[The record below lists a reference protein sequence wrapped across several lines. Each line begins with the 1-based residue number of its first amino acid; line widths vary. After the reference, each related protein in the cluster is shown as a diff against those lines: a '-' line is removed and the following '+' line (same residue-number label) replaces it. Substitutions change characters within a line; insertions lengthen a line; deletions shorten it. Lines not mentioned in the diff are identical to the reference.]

1 MSYCETDVLVI
12 GTGGAGLYAAIRA
25 AEAGM
30 RVTIWEKGL
39 VGRSGSTVSG
49 AGVSAVGPWSAPGDS
64 PDVHFKDTVVG
75 GSFLGDQPLVRILVQ
90 EARLRIKELEDWGL
104 CFDKEP
110 DGRYV
115 LDVAGGHSYP
125 RVMAISDRVGLQMTK
140 VLRSRLLCY
149 NTGHYPDVMTTRL
162 LTRDGKVVGAVG
174 LDLRAGEIRQINARS
189 VVLATGGLGQLY
201 PVTSNPV
208 QVTGDGLALALDAGA
223 CLINMEQV
231 QFYPCGLVHPPS
243 LRGFILGIQ
252 EYAKLYNVHN
262 ERFMARYEP
271 ENFEHTTR
279 DRLARGIY
287 AEIAAGRGT
296 EHGGVYLDATN
307 LAETTYRSFM
317 HEIEICAERGFDYR
331 RQRVEIAPAAHFFMG
346 GVGIDGDARTSL
358 PGLFAAGEVSGGV
371 QGGNRLSGNSL
382 CEILVFG
389 SRAGVSAA
397 QHAKNHNLSALDKE
411 QVSSEEDRLRT
422 LLKRGTAKLTAA
434 GGKDRLRGIMQQHVG
449 VVRNAEGLTSALENL
464 KELEAEVLPGI
475 GIRGGG
481 LHFNQSIQA
490 YLELEK
496 MIRTAQAV
504 VNAALTREESRGAH
518 FREDF
523 PEPDTS
529 SCPKCTEVRLKNG
542 APVVTLRPVQMTEL
556 DQNSNPL

>member
-1 MSYCETDVLVI
+1 MSYSETDVLII

-30 RVTIWEKGL
+30 NVTIWEKGL
-39 VGRSGSTVSG
+39 VGRSGGTVSG

-64 PDVHFKDTVVG
+64 PDVHFRDTVVG
-75 GSFLGDQPLVRILVQ
+75 GSFLSDQPLARILVE
-90 EARLRIKELEDWGL
+90 EARLRIKEMEDWGL

-140 VLRSRLLCY
+140 VLRTRLLCY
-149 NTGHYPDVMTTRL
+149 KAEHHPDVMTTRL
-162 LTRDGKVVGAVG
+162 LTRDGKVIGAMG

-189 VVLATGGLGQLY
+189 VVLATGGIGQLY

-223 CLINMEQV
+223 GLINMEQV

-252 EYAKLYNVHN
+252 EYAKLFNVDN

-287 AEIAAGRGT
+287 AEITAGRGT
-296 EHGGVYLDATN
+296 DHGGVYLDAMD
-307 LAETTYRSFM
+307 LPETTYRSFM

-331 RQRVEIAPAAHFFMG
+331 KQRVEIAPAAHFFMG
-346 GVGIDGDARTSL
+346 GVGIDGEARTSL
-358 PGLFAAGEVSGGV
+358 AGLFAAGEVSGGV

-382 CEILVFG
+382 AEILVFG

-397 QHAKNHNLSALDKE
+397 EHAKNHDFSTADQE
-411 QVSSEEDRLRT
+411 QVESEKARLQN
-422 LLKRGTAKLTAA
+422 LLKRGAAKLTPAQ
-434 GGKDRLRGIMQQHVG
+434 GKDRLKKVMWEHAG
-449 VVRNAEGLTSALENL
+449 VVRSAGGLTSALEEL
-464 KELEAEVLPGI
+464 KELKQELLPGI
-475 GIRGGG
+475 GILGSVF
-481 LHFNQSIQA
+481 HFNQSILA

-496 MIRTAQAV
+496 MVGTAQAV
-504 VNAALTREESRGAH
+504 VKAALARQESRGAH
-518 FREDF
+518 YREDF
-523 PEPDTS
+523 PDPDTS
-529 SCPKCTEVRLKNG
+529 SIPKCTEVRMENG
-542 APVVTLRPVQMTEL
+542 APVVRLRPVQMTEL
-556 DQNSNPL
+556 DQNSNPI